1 MAEQTAVG
9 TTNYLREGYDDVL
22 SNERRALLALTA
34 QHGSDAQIEFDRQ
47 KQQADAARKTSLEA
61 AAARGTAVNAP
72 EALQAELTQNYDR
85 LLAAM
90 SDGAVASKLTHSR
103 EMDRIGAANAA
114 YIDAI
119 RAQSPLLQA
128 QLDAQIAAAKE
139 SADAAARGR
148 SGGGGGGGG
157 GGSGSGFGGL
167 AEEIPEP
174 GAIEW
179 DLSRASQDL
188 YSAYL
193 RDVRS
198 GMSPDRARQNMI
210 ATAQGAMA
218 EMDPATQA
226 QMTAS
231 LNAAMNRANNG
242 KMPEGSPGT
251 PGRGYRGPGSY
262 TPPATSTR
270 RPGGIFRAEEANAAR
285 PSNASQ
291 QAAAAILQ
299 RPPSGTDR
307 AVWAAALQ
315 LYQGRA
321 LERQSVKLSPDKQ
334 RQAIA
339 MAAQMR
345 AAATRSANR
354 G

>member
-1 MAEQTAVG
+1 MAEPTAVG
-9 TTNYLREGYDDVL
+9 STNYLREGYEDVL

-47 KQQADAARKTSLEA
+47 KQAADAARKTSLEA
-61 AAARGTAVNAP
+61 AAARGMAVNAP

-114 YIDAI
+114 YIDAM
-119 RAQSPLLQA
+119 RAQAPLLQA

-157 GGSGSGFGGL
+157 GGSDAGFGGML
-167 AEEIPEP
+167 GEELPAP
-174 GAIEW
+174 EW
-179 DLSRASQDL
+179 DLSQASQDL

-198 GMSPDRARQNMI
+198 GVSSDTARRNMLE
-210 ATAQGAMA
+210 TAQAAMA
-218 EMDPATQA
+218 NMNPAQQA
-226 QMTAS
+226 QMTAA
-231 LNAAMNRANNG
+231 LNAAMNRATNG
-242 KMPEGSPGT
+242 KMPEGPPGT
-251 PGRGYRGPGSY
+251 PGRGARTPGVMPQRSG
-262 TPPATSTR
+262 TGTGT
-270 RPGGIFRAEEANAAR
+270 GIRTVQQAGVNAAR
-285 PSNASQ
+285 VATI
-291 QAAAAILQ
+291 AAAIVAGRRYSGTPAEITAARRLVAARRQ
-299 RPPSGTDR
+299 AQASPGPRPP
-307 AVWAAALQ
+307 A
-315 LYQGRA
+315 
-321 LERQSVKLSPDKQ
+321 QSQ
-334 RQAIA
+334 F
-339 MAAQMR
+339 
-345 AAATRSANR
+345 ATQTTQP